1 VDGLCHTGGAAGGAG
16 LTTEAET
23 AMILQRYIGVSVVKG
38 WLLVLLVL
46 GAIFGLISFTQE
58 LDHTE
63 FNYDALAV
71 ARYTLLTLPNQLV
84 SLAPVIALLG
94 SIVALA
100 SLDRYNELTIVSCT
114 GFSLVKLLGALALP
128 TILLMSGLWICME
141 YVTPQLQQSAEQ
153 ERKLLR
159 DGGDEWL
166 PGGGVWS
173 TDGRRYIHLVK
184 MSLDH
189 VPGDISLFEFDDS
202 GQLVRALRATTAVV
216 SKDRTWLFKEVR
228 EKQLVDGQL
237 QTRTYPQLK
246 IANLWSSDELPTLT
260 LQSDSMNLSLLLS
273 RSRYL
278 AKNGQP
284 TEKYLHA
291 FWQRLLMPLTVCAMV
306 LLATP
311 ISASVTAGRD
321 RSYGINL
328 GIGAALGIL
337 FYLGTQIIFSLGQL
351 LHWSI
356 PFVAILPTLIILAC
370 AFILLRRMRW

>member
-1 VDGLCHTGGAAGGAG
+1 
-16 LTTEAET
+16 
-23 AMILQRYIGVSVVKG
+23 MILQRYIGVSVVKG

-46 GAIFGLISFTQE
+46 GVIFGLISFTQE

-63 FNYDALAV
+63 LNYNALAV
-71 ARYTLLTLPNQLV
+71 ARYTLFTLPNQLV

-114 GFSLVKLLGALALP
+114 GFSPAKLLGALALP
-128 TILLMSGLWICME
+128 TVLLMAGLWLCME

-153 ERKLLR
+153 ERQRLR
-159 DGGDEWL
+159 DGGNEWL

-184 MSLDH
+184 ISKDH
-189 VPGDISLFEFDDS
+189 VPGDISLFEFDTS

-216 SKDRTWLFKEVR
+216 SKDRNWLFKEVR
-228 EKQLVDGQL
+228 EKQLVAGQL
-237 QTRTYPQLK
+237 QTRTYAELE
-246 IANLWSSDELPTLT
+246 IANLWSSDELPSLS
-260 LQSDSMNLSLLLS
+260 LESGSMNLSLLYR
-273 RSRYL
+273 RSQYL

-284 TEKYLHA
+284 MEKYLNA

-311 ISASVTAGRD
+311 VSASVTAGRD
-321 RSYGINL
+321 RSFGINI
-328 GIGAALGIL
+328 GIGAAMGIL

-351 LHWSI
+351 LQWSS
-356 PFVAILPTLIILAC
+356 PLVAALPTAIILTC
-370 AFILLRRMRW
+370 ALILLRRMRW

>member
-1 VDGLCHTGGAAGGAG
+1 
-16 LTTEAET
+16 
-23 AMILQRYIGVSVVKG
+23 MILQRYIGVSVVKG

-46 GAIFGLISFTQE
+46 GVIFGLISFTQE

-63 FNYDALAV
+63 FNYNALAV
-71 ARYTLLTLPNQLV
+71 ARYTLLILPNQLV

-114 GFSLVKLLGALALP
+114 GFSPAKLLGALALP
-128 TILLMSGLWICME
+128 TMLLMAGLWLCME

-153 ERKLLR
+153 ERQRLR
-159 DGGDEWL
+159 DGGNEWL

-173 TDGRRYIHLVK
+173 TDGQRYIHLVK
-184 MSLDH
+184 MSRDH

-237 QTRTYPQLK
+237 QTLTYPQLK
-246 IANLWSSDELPTLT
+246 IANLWSSDELPTLA

-273 RSRYL
+273 RSQYL

-284 TEKYLHA
+284 TEKYLNA

-337 FYLGTQIIFSLGQL
+337 FYLGSQIIFSLGQL

>member
-1 VDGLCHTGGAAGGAG
+1 
-16 LTTEAET
+16 
-23 AMILQRYIGVSVVKG
+23 MILQRYIALSVVKG

-63 FNYDALAV
+63 FDYNTLAV
-71 ARYTLLTLPNQLV
+71 ARYTLFSLPNQLV
-84 SLAPVIALLG
+84 GLAPVIALLG

-100 SLDRYNELTIVSCT
+100 NLDRYNELTIISCA
-114 GFSLVKLLGALALP
+114 GFSPAQLLGALALP
-128 TILLMSGLWICME
+128 TVLLMSVLWLSME

-153 ERKLLR
+153 ERQNLR
-159 DGGDEWL
+159 DGGNDWL

-173 TDGRRYIHLVK
+173 TDSRRYIHLVK
-184 MSLDH
+184 ISKDN
-189 VPGDISLFEFDDS
+189 VPGDISLFEFGDR
-202 GQLVRALRATTAVV
+202 GQLVRALRASTALV
-216 SKDRTWLFKEVR
+216 SKDRKWLFRDVR
-228 EKQLVDGQL
+228 EKSLVDGRL
-237 QTRTYPQLK
+237 QTTYYPQLEV
-246 IANLWSSDELPTLT
+246 ANLWSSDELPTLT
-260 LQSDSMNLSLLLS
+260 LQSDSMNLSLLYS
-273 RSRYL
+273 FSRYR
-278 AKNGQP
+278 AKTGQP
-284 TEKYLHA
+284 TGKYLNA

-321 RSYGINL
+321 RSFGINL
-328 GIGAALGIL
+328 GIGAMLGIF

-370 AFILLRRMRW
+370 ALFLLRRMRW

>member
-1 VDGLCHTGGAAGGAG
+1 
-16 LTTEAET
+16 
-23 AMILQRYIGVSVVKG
+23 MILQRYIGFSVVKG

-63 FNYDALAV
+63 FGYDAWAV
-71 ARYTLLTLPNQLV
+71 ARFTLFTLPNQLV
-84 SLAPVIALLG
+84 GLAPVIALLG

-100 SLDRYNELTIVSCT
+100 NLDRYNELTIVSCA
-114 GFSLVKLLGALALP
+114 GFSPAQLLGALALP
-128 TILLMSGLWICME
+128 TALLMSVLWLSME
-141 YVTPQLQQSAEQ
+141 YVTPQLHQSAEQ
-153 ERKLLR
+153 ERQRLR
-159 DGGDEWL
+159 GDGNEWL

-184 MSLDH
+184 LSEDN
-189 VPGDISLFEFDDS
+189 VPGDISLFEFGDA
-202 GQLVRALRATTAVV
+202 GQLVRALRAGKALV
-216 SKDRTWLFKEVR
+216 SKDRTWLFKYVR
-228 EKQLVDGQL
+228 EKKLVDGRL
-237 QTRTYPQLK
+237 QTRYYPELEV
-246 IANLWSSDELPTLT
+246 ANLWSRGELPTLT
-260 LQSDSMNLSLLLS
+260 LQSDSMNLSLLYG
-273 RSRYL
+273 RSQYL
-278 AKNGQP
+278 ASNGQP
-284 TEKYLHA
+284 TGKYLNA

-321 RSYGINL
+321 RSYGISL

-370 AFILLRRMRW
+370 ALFLLRRMRW